1 MMSSV
6 STGESMSSIIST
18 AHDGNPR
25 QTFRQ
30 NRDGPSYRHYQIQQG
45 KQTYPDHHRPIN
57 RLARGNTDSEQVC
70 QHNHQGIHQT
80 LLTQTYVPP
89 VYTIRQWHRVQE
101 PDLRQSH
108 KGSWH

>member
-1 MMSSV
+1 MSCV
-6 STGESMSSIIST
+6 LTGESTSSIIST
-18 AHDGNPR
+18 THDGNPR

-30 NRDGPSYRHYQIQQG
+30 NRDGPSYRLYRIQQG

-57 RLARGNTDSEQVC
+57 GLARSDTDPEQVC

-89 VYTIRQWHRVQE
+89 VHTIRQWHRVQE
-101 PDLRQSH
+101 PDL
-108 KGSWH
+108 